1 MNPPIGI
8 GLAGFGTV
16 GAGVYKNLLANGN
29 LLSQRLGASFEVL
42 RIAVRDL
49 KKERLVAAPRELF
62 TTNAD
67 DLISDPNI
75 RIVVELMGGVETP
88 LAFVK
93 KAINAGKT
101 VVTGNKALLAE
112 HGQEIFH
119 LALERKVPVFYEAAV
134 AGGIPIIKVL
144 RESFASNQ
152 FESIHGILN
161 GTSNYI
167 LTRMTDTGMDF
178 APALAEAQQLGYAEA
193 DSTLDINGWDA
204 AHKAII
210 LASLA
215 YGFWLDPSKIFVS
228 GIDKVTAS
236 DIRFADELGYRI
248 KLLATIRAGMGKA
261 IEVRVCPTLVPKS
274 HVLASVN
281 GVYNAIAVRGDI
293 VGETLFY
300 GRGAGQ
306 DPTSSSVLSDLAEA
320 SMGLKSSRFCYGFT
334 SHDLYGKCQPIEDSV
349 SKYYLRLTVDD
360 RPGVLAQIAGALGEA
375 EIGILSVIQPE
386 THSEDAAVLVLMIHD
401 AFFGAMAAAIAR
413 IAALS
418 CVKAP
423 PALLH
428 VESLP

>member
-1 MNPPIGI
+1 MSQPIGI

-16 GAGVYKNLLANGN
+16 GAGVYKNLVANGN
-29 LLSQRLGASFEVL
+29 LLSQRLGARFEVI

-49 KKERLVAAPRELF
+49 KKERVIAAPVELF

-67 DLISDPNI
+67 DLISDPAI
-75 RIVVELMGGVETP
+75 RIVVELMGGIETP

-93 KAINAGKT
+93 KAIKAGKT

-119 LALERKVPVFYEAAV
+119 LARERKVPVFYEAAV
-134 AGGIPIIKVL
+134 AGGIPIIKVV
-144 RESFASNQ
+144 RESFASNR

-178 APALAEAQQLGYAEA
+178 APALLEAQQFGYAEA
-193 DSTLDINGWDA
+193 DPALDINGWDA

-248 KLLATIRAGMGKA
+248 KLLATIKAGLGNA
-261 IEVRVCPTLVPKS
+261 IQVRVCPTLIPKN

-320 SMGLKSSRFCYGFT
+320 SIGLQSPRFCYGFT

-349 SKYYLRLTVDD
+349 SKYYLRLSVDD

-386 THSEDAAVLVLMIHD
+386 THSEGAAVLVLMIHD
-401 AFFGAMAAAIAR
+401 ALFGSMAAAVAQIS
-413 IAALS
+413 ALD
-418 CVKAP
+418 CVKSA

-428 VESLP
+428 VESFS